1 MPHARRDRWTPIAGV
16 LAAVT
21 FVVGLMFIANSPDS
35 GDTDAQVLAW
45 YADHGHRVGI
55 IVGAFLFAFCG
66 LFVLWFASGL
76 RQRLHAAEGPGGRLA
91 NVALGG
97 AILFVGMLWVGGAA
111 LAAIPAAQSFGDT
124 PPLKVADVARFVP
137 SVGFGAILVFGAFG
151 AIALID
157 ATSIVAL
164 RTGILPKWF
173 AWLGFVATIA
183 LLFGVVFI
191 PMIALP
197 IWLVAGSV
205 ILFRL
210 PSAEAEPGRVSPA
223 NGAA

>member
-1 MPHARRDRWTPIAGV
+1 MQQPRRDIWTPIAGV
-16 LAAVT
+16 VAAVT
-21 FVVGLMFIANSPDS
+21 FVVGVIFVSDSPGSD
-35 GDTDAQVLAW
+35 DTDAQVLAW
-45 YADHGHRVGI
+45 YAKHEHRVGI
-55 IVGAFLFAFCG
+55 LVGAFVLAFCG
-66 LFVLWFASGL
+66 LFFLWFASGL
-76 RQRLHAAEGPGGRLA
+76 RQRLRAAEGPGGRLA

-111 LAAIPAAQSFGDT
+111 IAAIPAAQAFGSL
-124 PPLKVADVARFVP
+124 PPLKIADVARFLP
-137 SVGFGAILVFGAFG
+137 SAGFGAILVFSAFG

-157 ATSIVAL
+157 ATSIVIM

-173 AWLGFVATIA
+173 AWLGFVATVA

-197 IWLVAGSV
+197 IWLLAASV

-210 PSAEAEPGRVSPA
+210 PSVEAEPVVLVPTPPA
-223 NGAA
+223 Q